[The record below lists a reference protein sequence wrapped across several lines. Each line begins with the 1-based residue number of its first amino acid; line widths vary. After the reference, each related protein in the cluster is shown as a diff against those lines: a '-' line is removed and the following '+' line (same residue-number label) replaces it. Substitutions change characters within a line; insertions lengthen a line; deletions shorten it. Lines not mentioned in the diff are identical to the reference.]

1 MNLEAIVGARV
12 HPAIGIARI
21 GNSNEFFIGP
31 EVPHLS
37 PAPKGGYRDSE
48 GKLKRQAARFRIYG
62 YDANGNVIA
71 ELTAANA
78 EISWT
83 VHVANKKAAW
93 YDFDAAL
100 DLPEAVDLKSPRRN
114 SQIQGKD
121 REKLIIDPG
130 PRTISG
136 RDAQPQFFDTGTFL
150 GAAVNLGELRTDPEG
165 RLIFAGGLGNSSSP
179 VGYSLTTFANNA
191 GWHDD
196 TSDGPVSA
204 TVQISGR
211 SVHVDPGWVITAPP
225 NYAPDLV
232 TPQTMF
238 DVIFDAL
245 NGSIIPAPG
254 KPSFTRD
261 ILPLLRQC
269 IDAQWVNSGF
279 LAIFGWRGPNEFL
292 REDYIQRLASAPTR
306 DDPYKELRRQVVYS
320 FRDPNATSFEPL
332 KWPPLY
338 GDAFGSFDSPPG
350 PRVGFAV
357 TKTIYGYLAQW
368 MNGDF
373 IADYKGPAEQRIPLY
388 ELPVEAQPAALDR
401 AALHFCMGGPFHP
414 GCEMTWPMRHSS
426 MYCSAFRLQVRNT
439 PGKLDDY
446 GEYLTH
452 DIVTSTS
459 GPLSSSSPGDI
470 TQWMAV
476 PWQSDTDS
484 CRAGYG
490 GPPFPPDNLI
500 PSFWPS
506 RVPNQ
511 VLTEDQYK
519 IVIDA
524 TKSPEERDAAFHT
537 RLWWLRNLDFE
548 APYIDQLNAMVQ
560 RFGELGI
567 VERREHQAGADFPPV
582 MYVETLPSQQTSKLL
597 ATAPYAAANALEPSV
612 SREYAHAR
620 FPRHR

>member
-1 MNLEAIVGARV
+1 MNLDTIVEARV
-12 HPAIGIARI
+12 HPAIGLARI
-21 GNSNEFFIGP
+21 GSSDESFIGP
-31 EVPHLS
+31 ETPYPS
-37 PAPKGGYRDSE
+37 QAPEGGYRDPQ

-114 SQIQGKD
+114 SQIQGND
-121 REKLIIDPG
+121 REKLVIDPG

-136 RDAQPQFFDTGTFL
+136 RDAQPQLFDAGTFL
-150 GAAVNLGELRTDPEG
+150 GATVYLGELRTDPQG
-165 RLIFAGGLGNSSSP
+165 RLIFVGGLGKSSSP

-204 TVQISGR
+204 TARINGR
-211 SVHVDPGWVITAPP
+211 SIPVDPGWVVTAPP

-232 TPQTMF
+232 TPQTMY

-245 NGSIIPAPG
+245 NGALISAPET
-254 KPSFTRD
+254 PSFSRD

-269 IDAQWVNSGF
+269 VDAQWVNSGF
-279 LAIFGWRGPNEFL
+279 LAIFGWKSPNEFL
-292 REDYIQRLASAPTR
+292 REDYIQRLAAAPTG
-306 DDPYKELRRQVVYS
+306 DDPYRELRRQVVYS
-320 FRDPNATSFEPL
+320 FRDPDATSFEPL

-357 TKTIYGYLAQW
+357 TKTIYGYLTQW
-368 MNGDF
+368 MNGNF
-373 IADYKGPAEQRIPLY
+373 VADYKGLAEERTRFDDLPLD
-388 ELPVEAQPAALDR
+388 AQPPMLDH

-426 MYCSAFRLQVRNT
+426 LYRAAFRLQVRHT

-446 GEYLTH
+446 GEYLTY
-452 DIVTSTS
+452 DIVMSTS
-459 GPLSSSSPGDI
+459 GPLSSSGPGDI
-470 TQWMAV
+470 TRWMAV

-484 CRAGYG
+484 CRAGYDI
-490 GPPFPPDNLI
+490 PPFPSDNLI
-500 PSFWPS
+500 PSFWAS

-511 VLTEDQYK
+511 VLTEDQYR

-524 TKSPEERDAAFHT
+524 TKTPEERSAAFHT
-537 RLWWLRNLDFE
+537 RPWWLRNLEFD
-548 APYIDQLNAMVQ
+548 APYVDQLNAMVQ

-567 VERREHQAGADFPPV
+567 IERRENQSGADFPSV
-582 MYVETLPSQQTSKLL
+582 MYVETLPSQPGELL
-597 ATAPYAAANALEPSV
+597 GASPHPAANALGPSV
-612 SREYAHAR
+612 SRDYAQAR
-620 FPRHR
+620 FPRRR